1 MTPTSYYI
9 ASIARSFGYQRRNKR
24 LSDASTEMGLLRE
37 AEFQLGQYLWEKI
50 EPIEDLSV
58 EYWNLRKLTVEQ
70 KQVRAKLAELNATV
84 ESLMVQRSAIVNDVS
99 QEQSEYE
106 NKRSNFLLYLEELAY
121 ERDNVIHRAKEL
133 RRAHEGM
140 LTKIEVIQSDGH
152 PPEEIAKVESAI
164 ENLKSEFR
172 TLKTRRQEIIKEIEE
187 GDRLIDVI
195 DSKLAEYKQEKRDRA
210 SVVFQ
215 QMGELNRDLSL
226 TRSQIGTI
234 ELQIHQLQSEVGR
247 YLSRYAKR
255 NPICAKIAMEQ
266 RTMVEVMRLLRIS
279 IAMNN
284 KLAGFK

>member
-1 MTPTSYYI
+1 
-9 ASIARSFGYQRRNKR
+9 
-24 LSDASTEMGLLRE
+24 MGLLRE
-37 AEFQLGQYLWEKI
+37 AEFQLGQHLWEKI

-70 KQVRAKLAELNATV
+70 KQVRDKLDELNATV
-84 ESLMVQRSAIVNDVS
+84 ESLMVQRSAILNDVS
-99 QEQSEYE
+99 QEQSECE

-121 ERDNVIHRAKEL
+121 ERENVIQRAKEL

-140 LTKIEVIQSDGH
+140 LTKIEVIQSDGQ
-152 PPEEIAKVESAI
+152 PPEEIAKVEIAI

-172 TLKTRRQEIIKEIEE
+172 SLKIRRQEMVKEIEE

-195 DSKLAEYKQEKRDRA
+195 DSKLAEFKQEKRDRA

-226 TRSQIGTI
+226 ARSQIGTI
-234 ELQIHQLQSEVGR
+234 ELQIHQLKSEVGR
-247 YLSRYAKR
+247 YLSRYTKR
-255 NPICAKIAMEQ
+255 NPLCAKIAMEQ

>member
-9 ASIARSFGYQRRNKR
+9 ASIARSFGFQRRNKR

-37 AEFQLGQYLWEKI
+37 AEFQLGQHLWEKI

-70 KQVRAKLAELNATV
+70 KQVRDKLDELNATV
-84 ESLMVQRSAIVNDVS
+84 ESLMVQRSAILNDVS
-99 QEQSEYE
+99 QEQSECE

-121 ERDNVIHRAKEL
+121 ERENVIQRAKEL

-140 LTKIEVIQSDGH
+140 LTKIEVIQSDGQ
-152 PPEEIAKVESAI
+152 PPEEIAKVEIAI

-172 TLKTRRQEIIKEIEE
+172 SLKIRRQEMVKEIEE

-195 DSKLAEYKQEKRDRA
+195 DSKLAEFKQEKRDRA

-226 TRSQIGTI
+226 ARSQIGTI
-234 ELQIHQLQSEVGR
+234 ELQIHQLKSEVGR
-247 YLSRYAKR
+247 YLSRYTKR
-255 NPICAKIAMEQ
+255 NPLCAKIAMEQ

>member
-9 ASIARSFGYQRRNKR
+9 ASIARSFGFQRRNKR

-37 AEFQLGQYLWEKI
+37 AEFQLGQHLWEKI
-50 EPIEDLSV
+50 EPIEDLTV

-70 KQVRAKLAELNATV
+70 KQVRDKLDELNATV
-84 ESLMVQRSAIVNDVS
+84 ESLMVQRSAILNDVS
-99 QEQSEYE
+99 QEQSECE

-121 ERDNVIHRAKEL
+121 ERDNVIQRAKEL

-140 LTKIEVIQSDGH
+140 LTKIEVIQSDGQ
-152 PPEEIAKVESAI
+152 PPEEIAKVEIAI

-172 TLKTRRQEIIKEIEE
+172 SLKIRRQEMVKEIEE

-195 DSKLAEYKQEKRDRA
+195 DSKLAEFKQEKRDRA

-226 TRSQIGTI
+226 ARSQIGTI
-234 ELQIHQLQSEVGR
+234 ELQIHQLKSEVGR
-247 YLSRYAKR
+247 YLSRYTKR
-255 NPICAKIAMEQ
+255 NPLCAKIAMEQ

>member
-9 ASIARSFGYQRRNKR
+9 ASIARSFGFQRRNKR

-37 AEFQLGQYLWEKI
+37 AEFQLGQHLWEKI
-50 EPIEDLSV
+50 EPIEDLTV

-70 KQVRAKLAELNATV
+70 KQVRAKLDELNATV
-84 ESLMVQRSAIVNDVS
+84 ESLMVQRSAILNDVS
-99 QEQSEYE
+99 QEQSECE

-121 ERDNVIHRAKEL
+121 EQDNVIQRAKEL

-140 LTKIEVIQSDGH
+140 LTKIEVIQSDGQ
-152 PPEEIAKVESAI
+152 PPEEIAKVEIAI

-172 TLKTRRQEIIKEIEE
+172 SLKIRRQEMVKEIEE

-195 DSKLAEYKQEKRDRA
+195 DSKLAEFKQEKRDRA

-226 TRSQIGTI
+226 ARSQIGTI
-234 ELQIHQLQSEVGR
+234 ELQIHQLKSEVGR
-247 YLSRYAKR
+247 YLSRYTKR
-255 NPICAKIAMEQ
+255 NPLCAKIAMEQ

>member
-9 ASIARSFGYQRRNKR
+9 ASIARSFGFQRRNKR
-24 LSDASTEMGLLRE
+24 LADASTEMGLLRE
-37 AEFQLGQYLWEKI
+37 AEFQLGLHLWEKI

-70 KQVRAKLAELNATV
+70 KQTRAKIDELNAAV
-84 ESLMVQRSAIVNDVS
+84 ESLMVQRSTILNEVS
-99 QEQSEYE
+99 QEQREFE
-106 NKRSNFLLYLEELAY
+106 TKRSNFLLYLEELAY
-121 ERDNVIHRAKEL
+121 ERDSLILRAKEI

-140 LTKIEVIQSDGH
+140 LTKIEVLKSDGQ
-152 PPEEIAKVESAI
+152 PPEEIAKVEVAI

-172 TLKTRRQEIIKEIEE
+172 SLKIRRQEMAKEIEE

-195 DSKLAEYKQEKRDRA
+195 DSKLVEFKQEKRDRA

-215 QMGELNRDLSL
+215 QMGVINRDLSL
-226 TRSQIGTI
+226 IRSEIGTI
-234 ELQIHQLQSEVGR
+234 ETQIHHLQSEVGR
-247 YLSRYAKR
+247 YLSRYTKR
-255 NPICAKIAMEQ
+255 NPLCAKVASEQ

>member
-9 ASIARSFGYQRRNKR
+9 ASIARSFGFQRRNKR

-37 AEFQLGQYLWEKI
+37 AEFQLGQHLWEKI

-70 KQVRAKLAELNATV
+70 N
-84 ESLMVQRSAIVNDVS
+84 
-99 QEQSEYE
+99 
-106 NKRSNFLLYLEELAY
+106 
-121 ERDNVIHRAKEL
+121 
-133 RRAHEGM
+133 
-140 LTKIEVIQSDGH
+140 
-152 PPEEIAKVESAI
+152 KVEIAI

-172 TLKTRRQEIIKEIEE
+172 SLKIRRQEMVKEIEE

-195 DSKLAEYKQEKRDRA
+195 DSKLAEFKQEKRDRA

-226 TRSQIGTI
+226 ARSQIGTI
-234 ELQIHQLQSEVGR
+234 ELQIHQLKSEVGR
-247 YLSRYAKR
+247 YLSRYTKR
-255 NPICAKIAMEQ
+255 NPLCAKIAMEQ